1 MEESTLQASQQQTV
15 ETGTQSQL
23 SDTATE
29 PPNSPD
35 KCQLQLD
42 AMRGAMADVKRA
54 MKRMAIC
61 QEEFFRCRHGVD
73 LYQTSGANR
82 VISNQANLIRSGTGM
97 MSLGLERLSEATGI
111 RIEAD

>member
-1 MEESTLQASQQQTV
+1 MSESIWPVSPQPTV

-61 QEEFFRCRHGVD
+61 QEEFFRCRHGVN
-73 LYQTSGANR
+73 LYQTSGMNL
-82 VISNQANLIRSGTGM
+82 VVFDKANLIRSGTGM
-97 MSLGLERLSEATGI
+97 MSLGFERLSEATGI